1 MTKSRT
7 ASPGTGTAA
16 AGRDSAHAGARVVGY
31 VGSTVPVEL
40 IEAYGLTPIAVSPE
54 GAPPTGP
61 ATELFEE
68 EFPLEQRLIADAVA
82 RELWSFAEC
91 LVIDHSHSD
100 LFYNLRELRRQH
112 VTGGLPP
119 VIAFDLIATA
129 QPSLDEYNRTEV
141 ARLSEA
147 LAPLGTGDLTSKG
160 LQAATERWNRARSA
174 VEQLGAARRE
184 RRLTGSQLF
193 SALLQWR
200 IGPAAR
206 VNDALRLTLEETNAV
221 PPGSADGVP
230 IIVVASDRLHTARLH
245 ETLELAGGFVAG
257 EDDPLAPQA
266 LGAGQLG
273 DPASFSAPADRYAR
287 YGATRTMHPF
297 GQRNAWLLDIAPR
310 EARGVVFVV
319 AGHDRRLG
327 WDIPRLRAE
336 LATKQVRS
344 TVISVESCDSALQPA
359 QIDTLQ
365 AELDQWR

>member
-1 MTKSRT
+1 MTGWPTTST
-7 ASPGTGTAA
+7 GTGTAA
-16 AGRDSAHAGARVVGY
+16 HGRDSADAGARVVGY
-31 VGSTVPVEL
+31 VGTTVPVEL

-61 ATELFEE
+61 TAELFEE

-82 RELWSFAEC
+82 HGLWSFAEC

-112 VTGGLPP
+112 IADGLPP

-129 QPSLDEYNRTEV
+129 QPSLGEFNQTEV
-141 ARLSEA
+141 AHLSEA
-147 LAPLGTGDLTSKG
+147 LAPLGVRELPPEG
-160 LQAATERWNRARSA
+160 LQAVTERWNRARRA
-174 VEQLGAARRE
+174 VDQLDALRRE
-184 RRLTGSQLF
+184 RRLAGSGLF

-206 VNDALRLTLEETNAV
+206 VNDALQQALERASAA
-221 PPGSADGVP
+221 PPDSADGVP
-230 IIVVASDRLHTARLH
+230 IIVVASDPLHTARLH
-245 ETLELAGGFVAG
+245 ETIELAGGFVAG

-266 LGAGQLG
+266 LAPRQLG
-273 DPASFSAPADRYAR
+273 DAGGFSALADRYAR

-297 GQRNAWLLDIAPR
+297 GQRNAWLLEGASR
-310 EARGVVFVV
+310 EVCGVVFVV
-319 AGHDRRLG
+319 SGHDRRLG
-327 WDIPRLRAE
+327 WDVPRLRAE
-336 LATKQVRS
+336 LAARHIRS
-344 TVISVESCDSALQPA
+344 TVISVESCDSGLQPA